1 MALPAFWGRFSSF
14 AQDAGLTTSPA
25 ATCAAPDVFSR
36 PQLGGLAPAL
46 EAALLDVLG
55 AIEARRQAVAAA
67 AQLLGDSAG
76 PARFDQLV
84 HATVL
89 ATCCIPLGALCDVYY
104 AQRLGDFTAGCGYSS
119 EDDDGE
125 DDGDEAMHTADA
137 APHDAARPQAALHPS
152 VVHATRALAALGLG
166 GSVEDSLSRVCAAAL
181 RTRLA
186 SKARAE
192 FTARALGPTRR
203 WLHATVQPYVTALTQ
218 ALGRS
223 GGAGAW
229 HSRLE
234 HALHTALGSMRI
246 EELFDIIVDFPDSQ
260 PALAD
265 LGACL
270 EHTTL
275 APTLEASFS
284 AALQRRLLHAGAATP
299 DILTQYINTIKA
311 LRELDPQGAILE
323 GVSGPVRAYLRHR
336 RDTIRCVVT
345 MLTDDAGEGTSLMD
359 LEADDQEGSG
369 APQGADADSDIDGD
383 AAPPPG
389 WDAWQPAA
397 VHAASAPGAGHQLRA
412 SAGGGAGDVVGQ
424 LVGVFGSRELFV
436 SEYRTLLADRLLSRG
451 GYDTEREVRTLELL
465 KVRFGDTLLHA
476 CEVMLKD
483 IADSRRLDA
492 NVKQGQPAEGGGS
505 LQGMTATVLSQ
516 LFWPPITADASA
528 DITLPPRVAAALK
541 AYGDRFEALKAPRKL
556 VWKPALGSVTMSLT
570 LGGQSRSY
578 TVSPGHATL
587 ICAFHQR
594 DDWGTAQ
601 LGAATGMSA
610 AAVASRAAFWVKA
623 GVLVPSPGG
632 GDGYAVAHAFG
643 ALPVADTVALDG
655 GDAHGGAVASA
666 EEQAAAEMVVYEQ
679 FVLGML
685 INFDSLPLANIH
697 NMLRMF
703 VADPPYDKSI
713 QQLEKFLAK
722 LVAEEKITFVAG
734 GAGAYRRRK

>member
-1 MALPAFWGRFSSF
+1 MSLPAFWGRFSSF

-36 PQLGGLAPAL
+36 LQLSGLAPAL
-46 EAALLDVLG
+46 EAALVEVLG
-55 AIEARRQAVAAA
+55 SIKARRQTVAST
-67 AQLLGDSAG
+67 AQLLGEPAG
-76 PARFDQLV
+76 SARFDPLV

-104 AQRLGDFTAGCGYSS
+104 AQRLGDFTAGCGYAS
-119 EDDDGE
+119 DDDGG
-125 DDGDEAMHTADA
+125 DDGDGGDEAMDAADA
-137 APHDAARPQAALHPS
+137 ADARPQAPVPPS
-152 VVHATRALAALGLG
+152 VEHATRALAALGLS

-186 SKARAE
+186 AMAKGE
-192 FTARALGPTRR
+192 FSARALGPTRR
-203 WLHATVQPYVTALTQ
+203 WLQATVQPYVIALTQ

-223 GGAGAW
+223 GGDGAW
-229 HSRLE
+229 HARLE
-234 HALHTALGSMRI
+234 HALHTALGGMRI

-260 PALAD
+260 PALGD
-265 LGACL
+265 LAACL

-275 APTLEASFS
+275 ASSLETSFG
-284 AALQRRLLHAGAATP
+284 AALQRRLLHAGAATL

-311 LRELDPQGAILE
+311 LRELDPQGALLE
-323 GVSGPVRAYLRHR
+323 GVSGPLRAYLRR
-336 RDTIRCVVT
+336 RKDTIRCVVT

-359 LEADDQEGSG
+359 LETGEQNGGPARWADG
-369 APQGADADSDIDGD
+369 DSDIDGD

-389 WDAWQPAA
+389 WDTWQ
-397 VHAASAPGAGHQLRA
+397 PGAGQGA
-412 SAGGGAGDVVGQ
+412 SGPAAGQPRQQPAGDVVGQ

-465 KVRFGDTLLHA
+465 KVRFGDSLLHA

-492 NVKQGQPAEGGGS
+492 NVKQGQPAEGGS

-528 DITLPPRVAAALK
+528 GITLPPRVADALK

-556 VWKPALGSVTMSLT
+556 VWKPALGSVTLSLA
-570 LGGQSRSY
+570 LGSQSRSY

-594 DDWGTAQ
+594 DDWPSAQ
-601 LGAATGMSA
+601 LAAATGMSP
-610 AAVASRAAFWVKA
+610 AAVATRAGFWVKA
-623 GVLVPSPGG
+623 GVLLPSPGG
-632 GDGYAVAHAFG
+632 GDGYAVAQAFG
-643 ALPVADTVALDG
+643 SLPTADAAALEG
-655 GDAHGGAVASA
+655 GDAHSGAVASA

-685 INFDSLPLANIH
+685 INFDSLPLGNIH

-722 LVAEEKITFVAG
+722 LVAEEKLTFVAG
-734 GAGAYRRRK
+734 GAGAYRRKK

>member
-1 MALPAFWGRFSSF
+1 M
-14 AQDAGLTTSPA
+14 
-25 ATCAAPDVFSR
+25 
-36 PQLGGLAPAL
+36 
-46 EAALLDVLG
+46 
-55 AIEARRQAVAAA
+55 
-67 AQLLGDSAG
+67 DS
-76 PARFDQLV
+76 
-84 HATVL
+84 T
-89 ATCCIPLGALCDVYY
+89 
-104 AQRLGDFTAGCGYSS
+104 
-119 EDDDGE
+119 
-125 DDGDEAMHTADA
+125 DA
-137 APHDAARPQAALHPS
+137 ADTRPQAPVPPS
-152 VVHATRALAALGLG
+152 VEHATRALAALGLS

-186 SKARAE
+186 AKAKGE
-192 FTARALGPTRR
+192 FSARALGPTRR
-203 WLHATVQPYVTALTQ
+203 WLHATVQPYVIALTQ

-223 GGAGAW
+223 GGGGAW
-229 HSRLE
+229 HARLE
-234 HALHTALGSMRI
+234 HALHTALGGMRI

-260 PALAD
+260 PALSD
-265 LGACL
+265 LAACL
-270 EHTTL
+270 EHTML
-275 APTLEASFS
+275 ASSLETSFG

-311 LRELDPQGAILE
+311 LRELDPQGALLE
-323 GVSGPVRAYLRHR
+323 GVSGPVRAYLRR
-336 RDTIRCVVT
+336 RKDTIRCVVT

-359 LEADDQEGSG
+359 LETGEQNGG
-369 APQGADADSDIDGD
+369 PTHGADADSDIDGD

-389 WDAWQPAA
+389 WDTWQPGAGQG
-397 VHAASAPGAGHQLRA
+397 ASAPAAGQPRQQP
-412 SAGGGAGDVVGQ
+412 AGDVVGQ

-465 KVRFGDTLLHA
+465 KVRFGDSLLHA

-492 NVKQGQPAEGGGS
+492 NVKQGQPAEGGS

-528 DITLPPRVAAALK
+528 GITLPPRVADALK

-556 VWKPALGSVTMSLT
+556 VWKPALGSVTLSLA

-594 DDWGTAQ
+594 DDWSASQ
-601 LGAATGMSA
+601 LAAATGMSP
-610 AAVASRAAFWVKA
+610 AAVASRAGYWVKA

-632 GDGYAVAHAFG
+632 GDGYAVAKAFG
-643 ALPVADTVALDG
+643 SLPTADAAALEG
-655 GDAHGGAVASA
+655 GDAHSGAVASA

-685 INFDSLPLANIH
+685 INFDSLPLGNIH

-722 LVAEEKITFVAG
+722 LVAEEKLTFVAG
-734 GAGAYRRRK
+734 GAGAYRRKK

>member
-1 MALPAFWGRFSSF
+1 MSLPAFWGRFSSF

-36 PQLGGLAPAL
+36 PQLSGLAPAL
-46 EAALLDVLG
+46 EAALVEVLG
-55 AIEARRQAVAAA
+55 SIEARRQTVAST
-67 AQLLGDSAG
+67 AQLLGEPAG
-76 PARFDQLV
+76 AARFDPLV

-89 ATCCIPLGALCDVYY
+89 ATCCVPLGALCDVYF
-104 AQRLGDFTAGCGYSS
+104 AQRLGNFTAGCGYSS
-119 EDDDGE
+119 DDDGG
-125 DDGDEAMHTADA
+125 DDGGGDGGDEAMDSTDA
-137 APHDAARPQAALHPS
+137 ADTRPQAPVPPS
-152 VVHATRALAALGLG
+152 VEHATRALAALGLS

-186 SKARAE
+186 AKAKGE
-192 FTARALGPTRR
+192 FSARALGPTRR
-203 WLHATVQPYVTALTQ
+203 WLHATVQPYVIALTQ

-223 GGAGAW
+223 GGGGAW
-229 HSRLE
+229 HARLE
-234 HALHTALGSMRI
+234 HALHTALGGMRI

-260 PALAD
+260 PALSD
-265 LGACL
+265 LAACL
-270 EHTTL
+270 EHTML
-275 APTLEASFS
+275 ASSLETSFG

-528 DITLPPRVAAALK
+528 DITLPPRVAAA
-541 AYGDRFEALKAPRKL
+541 RPRQ
-556 VWKPALGSVTMSLT
+556 AIS
-570 LGGQSRSY
+570 
-578 TVSPGHATL
+578 
-587 ICAFHQR
+587 
-594 DDWGTAQ
+594 
-601 LGAATGMSA
+601 
-610 AAVASRAAFWVKA
+610 
-623 GVLVPSPGG
+623 
-632 GDGYAVAHAFG
+632 
-643 ALPVADTVALDG
+643 
-655 GDAHGGAVASA
+655 AHGS
-666 EEQAAAEMVVYEQ
+666 E
-679 FVLGML
+679 
-685 INFDSLPLANIH
+685 
-697 NMLRMF
+697 
-703 VADPPYDKSI
+703 
-713 QQLEKFLAK
+713 
-722 LVAEEKITFVAG
+722 
-734 GAGAYRRRK
+734 RRAQCAR